1 MSDSESDDIMCLSLK
16 PGLPKIW
23 DMRKFIR
30 SYVQI
35 AISRGEETKLDDL
48 VKHIARI
55 YDGNQR
61 GNENYMR
68 QLGDAF
74 RRFEL
79 EQAKNADQLKAS
91 KPLEKNGNLTEN
103 DLMTLN
109 DREWLNDSVINEYLK
124 LILKSSEREN
134 IVVLSSFF
142 VEGIMRDKVEKTPDL
157 TNKYTLIPINL
168 NSHWTLAIVM
178 FPEYCITYLN
188 SMGDTLEV
196 EDQEMAWK
204 LVNYFNTKYPVPKG
218 GKASCWKFK
227 AYNNIQYQT
236 NSDDCG
242 VFVLAWARAWLFDQQ
257 LLFYIGL
264 DRKQMGK
271 LRKIFQYEL
280 KEDKLMKGL
289 FSQSF
294 NEKHWK
300 AMKRP
305 CADNP
310 ESSAPENSEP
320 KGLKRKRNVK
330 IILSK

>member
-1 MSDSESDDIMCLSLK
+1 MSDSESDDLQCLSLK

-23 DMRKFIR
+23 DMRKLIR

-35 AISRGEETKLDDL
+35 AISRGEETKLDNL
-48 VKHIARI
+48 VKHISLV
-55 YDGNQR
+55 YDGDQR
-61 GNENYMR
+61 GSENYMR
-68 QLGDAF
+68 QLGDTF
-74 RRFEL
+74 RRFQL
-79 EQAKNADQLKAS
+79 EQAKNADKLKSS
-91 KPLEKNGNLTEN
+91 KPLEKNGNLTED
-103 DLMTLN
+103 DLLTLN

-124 LILKSSEREN
+124 LIVRSSDREN

-142 VEGIMRDKVEKTPDL
+142 VESLLRDKMEKTPDL
-157 TNKYTLIPINL
+157 TEKYTIIPINL

-178 FPEYCITYLN
+178 FAENSIIYFN

-204 LVNYFNTKYPVPKG
+204 LVNYFNKKYPVIEG
-218 GKASCWKFK
+218 GKSSSWKFK

-264 DRKQMGK
+264 DRTQMGK

-280 KEDKLMKGL
+280 KEDKLMTGL
-289 FSQSF
+289 FSNSF
-294 NEKHWK
+294 NKK
-300 AMKRP
+300 QLIAMKRP
-305 CADNP
+305 CAP
-310 ESSAPENSEP
+310 ESSEP
-320 KGLKRKRNVK
+320 KALKRKRNLK
-330 IILSK
+330 IILGSST